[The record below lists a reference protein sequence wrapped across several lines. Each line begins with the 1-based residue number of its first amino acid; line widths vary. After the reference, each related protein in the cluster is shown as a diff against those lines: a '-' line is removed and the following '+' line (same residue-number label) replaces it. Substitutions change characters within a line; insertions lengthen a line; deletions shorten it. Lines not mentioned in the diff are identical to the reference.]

1 MSTIVIL
8 HFMQFLWRSIR
19 DRDVLC
25 DHPTLRNAS
34 AMQLTDWLTHRL
46 VSIASSDDGTA
57 NIENSTA
64 SM

>member
-1 MSTIVIL
+1 
-8 HFMQFLWRSIR
+8 MQFLWRSIR

-25 DHPTLRNAS
+25 DHPTLRNA
-34 AMQLTDWLTHRL
+34 THRL